1 MEKILCKLLFMNNF
15 EFNLDFKNRLEIFKK
30 NLWLSKKYWILYIII
45 LLIFTLM
52 RFELE
57 NYAHP
62 ELEIIAFVL
71 LVLCGIFCISY
82 YQGHNDEKELYK
94 TAFIIILVFGI
105 ICSFVMP
112 ICYAP
117 DEVEH
122 FVRAEMTSAGVLFP
136 EYNHKSFLT
145 IQSTMDL
152 IEAGK
157 VTFKNKYD
165 SMDLINSTIF
175 HTDADTN
182 PINFTLVKYHSAFA
196 QNPFFGYLAPAIGMF
211 FAKLFNLNAI
221 WLLWLGRIFN
231 VLLYASL
238 VSLAIKKT
246 PILKVPLLVI
256 SCIPLC
262 IFLVSTVSID
272 SLIGGLSILT
282 VAYFFYLY
290 KLPKNSIDYK
300 HIAKFSILVLLL
312 GMCKVTCFAFILLLP
327 FIPISNF
334 KENKYY
340 LMGFLSI
347 IILSIIALLW
357 SKYYANPGFFQ
368 SFRSREWA
376 LYKVNSTK
384 QMNYMLANKKEVI
397 MEILQLPNYF
407 RQDLIFKW
415 EEFNNVY
422 LMFLGAVSFL
432 YPCERFNIKTKIGA
446 LLVGA
451 SIYIG
456 TYIVFILTWTPFG
469 QLDPIH
475 GVQERYFI
483 PILFLIPFVFGFN
496 HMKGDKSELDKY
508 IIMITILFIS
518 FLLMMMVI
526 MIY

>member
-1 MEKILCKLLFMNNF
+1 MEKILCKWLFMNNF

-82 YQGHNDEKELYK
+82 YHGHNDEKELYK

-105 ICSFVMP
+105 ICSVVMP
-112 ICYAP
+112 ICIAP

-145 IQSTMDL
+145 IQSTLDL
-152 IEAGK
+152 IEAGRMPL
-157 VTFKNKYD
+157 KNKFD
-165 SMDLINSTIF
+165 GMGLLNSSIF
-175 HTDADTN
+175 HTDADTK

-246 PILKVPLLVI
+246 PILKVPMLVI

-262 IFLVSTVSID
+262 IFLGATVSID

-290 KLPKNSIDYK
+290 KLPKKSIDYK

-327 FIPISNF
+327 FIPIDNF
-334 KENKYY
+334 KENKFY

-347 IILSIIALLW
+347 IIISIIALLW
-357 SKYYANPGFFQ
+357 TKFYANPGFFQ
-368 SFRSREWA
+368 SFRIKEWA
-376 LYKVNSTK
+376 WHHVNSTK
-384 QMNYMLANKKEVI
+384 QMNYMLAHKKESI
-397 MEILQLPNYF
+397 IEILQLPNYF
-407 RQDLIFKW
+407 KVDLLFRW
-415 EEFNNVY
+415 DDFNSVY

-446 LLVGA
+446 LLVGV
-451 SIYIG
+451 IFYIG
-456 TYIVFILTWTPFG
+456 TYLILLLTWTPVG
-469 QLDPIH
+469 QLDPII

-496 HMKGDKSELDKY
+496 HMQGDKSELDKY

-518 FLLMMMVI
+518 FMLMWTVT